1 MSARSIRPSDVSLPR
16 DDSMVGTLRRLS
28 VWGVL
33 AVGFVVVPIAAAQ
46 LAAFLLAAEPPA
58 LRWRASLGELVDLA
72 NPAVAPARWIA
83 LAVGLAVSG
92 GLYGALATMAG
103 SRILRATGLRDR
115 DRRQREQLDGAR
127 WAEKDD
133 LTPLLVKPGQL
144 ENRLVLGTPLTPR
157 VRGDDL
163 VAVESGHS
171 ALVVAPTGQGKTESV
186 MVPSILDWDGPVLVV
201 SIKRDVYD
209 LTAGYRGQGGETR
222 VLDPAGLTDPTE
234 VRNAYWTPLAEA
246 RSWRAARMLADQMA
260 GVGRKGAQSSGNEDY
275 FAKAAGELLAGLFFA
290 AAHSPVPTM
299 RTVGD
304 WLTEPEDAIPLIEQL
319 LGGMAED
326 ESLADDVRYN
336 APHALRSI
344 RLRMIGKDPRT
355 VEPIR
360 ATAANIIRAWD
371 DYRLADI
378 KPTDPGVL
386 DPEWLWAEP
395 SKWERPGDQRTL
407 YVICP
412 DAEQGTY
419 EGMIVGAVT
428 QAYNAYGRA
437 GQEGRTPPKRLR
449 IVLDEVA
456 NTAPIPKLDTWVTA
470 ARGLGIN
477 LVVATQNLAQLDTV
491 WGREKAETIASG
503 PRVRMFGP
511 GLADEQTLSY
521 IEKTAARRRS

>member
-1 MSARSIRPSDVSLPR
+1 
-16 DDSMVGTLRRLS
+16 
-28 VWGVL
+28 
-33 AVGFVVVPIAAAQ
+33 
-46 LAAFLLAAEPPA
+46 
-58 LRWRASLGELVDLA
+58 
-72 NPAVAPARWIA
+72 
-83 LAVGLAVSG
+83 
-92 GLYGALATMAG
+92 
-103 SRILRATGLRDR
+103 
-115 DRRQREQLDGAR
+115 
-127 WAEKDD
+127 
-133 LTPLLVKPGQL
+133 
-144 ENRLVLGTPLTPR
+144 
-157 VRGDDL
+157 
-163 VAVESGHS
+163 
-171 ALVVAPTGQGKTESV
+171 
-186 MVPSILDWDGPVLVV
+186 
-201 SIKRDVYD
+201 
-209 LTAGYRGQGGETR
+209 
-222 VLDPAGLTDPTE
+222 
-234 VRNAYWTPLAEA
+234 
-246 RSWRAARMLADQMA
+246 
-260 GVGRKGAQSSGNEDY
+260 
-275 FAKAAGELLAGLFFA
+275 
-290 AAHSPVPTM
+290 
-299 RTVGD
+299 
-304 WLTEPEDAIPLIEQL
+304 
-319 LGGMAED
+319 
-326 ESLADDVRYN
+326 
-336 APHALRSI
+336 
-344 RLRMIGKDPRT
+344 MIGKDPRT

-360 ATAANIIRAWD
+360 ATAANIVRAWD

-386 DPEWLWAEP
+386 DPEWLWAAP

-521 IEKTAARRRS
+521 IEKISGETALLSETESRNPFLLQMPTGRTTQTQWRPLVQQQTAREIPPFTGLVFYGSIPPFSVTWRAGVTDPELRRRQQLEPARPGPEEVEHLQTPRDQRRLVLPTGLVAHGRAPETVELEGHPDDDAMPADFDPGEWMADDDSSDL